1 MPLHLGTLHLKHF
14 QCPTPNPLYSA
25 ASANKDLQDPSTGP
39 PSPLQSSLPLVLV
52 QTLQPSPA
60 CWTQCSPG
68 FLLLLRLFL
77 PHHFISTLE
86 NLIILHIPG
95 SKTAFSVKSS
105 LISTSLACSSE
116 LPWYLLPLDLFHGIV
131 FLFSTGW

>member
-68 FLLLLRLFL
+68 FLLLLASRLPTFA
-77 PHHFISTLE
+77 PTISTPPLHLYLREPYHPSHSRLE
-86 NLIILHIPG
+86 DCFLCEVFSYQHITG
-95 SKTAFSVKSS
+95 
-105 LISTSLACSSE
+105 LLLRTSLVLIA
-116 LPWYLLPLDLFHGIV
+116 
-131 FLFSTGW
+131 T